1 MSETKICT
9 RCHRELPLSE
19 FSRFYCRECTR
30 ELNREQYAKFKEAR
44 KQKAREHYSANAE
57 RCKAQKREYTQRI
70 SEEDPNILRERYAS
84 ADARR
89 REEHNAQRR
98 ERYQRDREMLL
109 LRQAKYRDEHREEL
123 RRKNRESIK
132 QRRQSDPLY
141 KLKLQVR
148 GMVRDSFT
156 RFSHRKNAH
165 AAEIIGM
172 PTEIFCRYLIDTFQ
186 QTYGRPWDFE
196 EPVHIDHIIPL
207 SAATTEA
214 EIYALCHYNNLR
226 LIKAEDNLRKGA
238 KQDYQIKKEI

>member
-1 MSETKICT
+1 MTNQEYYEK
-9 RCHRELPLSE
+9 H
-19 FSRFYCRECTR
+19 
-30 ELNREQYAKFKEAR
+30 KEYL
-44 KQKAREHYSANAE
+44 KQRARENYAANAE
-57 RCKAQKREYTQRI
+57 SRREQKREYTKRLN
-70 SEEDPNILRERYAS
+70 EANPDILRKRYAD
-84 ADARR
+84 ADDKRR
-89 REEHNAQRR
+89 ATHNAQRR
-98 ERYQRDREMLL
+98 ERYQRDRELI
-109 LRQAKYRDEHREEL
+109 RKQQAECRERHREEFN
-123 RRKNRESIK
+123 RRERERTK
-132 QRRQSDPLY
+132 AKREADPIY
-141 KLKLQVR
+141 RLKRQVR

-172 PTEIFCRYLIDTFQ
+172 PTEMFCRYLIDTFR